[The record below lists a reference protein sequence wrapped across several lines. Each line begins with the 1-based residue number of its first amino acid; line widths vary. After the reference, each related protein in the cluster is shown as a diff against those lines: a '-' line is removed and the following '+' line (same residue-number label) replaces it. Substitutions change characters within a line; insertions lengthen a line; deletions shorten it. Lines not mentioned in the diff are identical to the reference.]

1 MLLPNADRA
10 EIDPEKLRGYLLSN
24 AHPVGRFKAR
34 FFTALGFSAE
44 RWQAREEALRL
55 QHLPEDAH
63 AGKNTTQGQTYTIRY
78 SERTIRPSRR
88 CRKRLVCAGGREHP
102 AIRHR
107 VPRETE
113 VTINI
118 LDVVVLNRDI
128 PTHGLKRGD
137 LGAVVD
143 MYAPD
148 AMEVEFVTASG
159 RTQAL
164 ITLRRDD
171 VREVGDDDL
180 VAVRPAESAA
190 AGRDG

>member
-1 MLLPNADRA
+1 LP
-10 EIDPEKLRGYLLSN
+10 
-24 AHPVGRFKAR
+24 
-34 FFTALGFSAE
+34 
-44 RWQAREEALRL
+44 Q
-55 QHLPEDAH
+55 DAQG
-63 AGKNTTQGQTYTIRY
+63 GKNTTQGQKFTIRAIL
-78 SERTIRPSRR
+78 SIRPSSRGR
-88 CRKRLVCAGGREHP
+88 ERLVCAGGRDHP

-107 VPRETE
+107 VPREAE
-113 VTINI
+113 VTLNI

-148 AMEVEFVTASG
+148 AVEVEFVTASG

-180 VAVRPAESAA
+180 VAVRSAQSPAT
-190 AGRDG
+190 GRDG